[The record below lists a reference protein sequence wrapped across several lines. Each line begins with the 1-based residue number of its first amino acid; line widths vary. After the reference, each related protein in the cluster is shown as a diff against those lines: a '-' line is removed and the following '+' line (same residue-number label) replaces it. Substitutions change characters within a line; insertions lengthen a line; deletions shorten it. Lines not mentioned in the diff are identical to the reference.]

1 MIALTPFLRIDPS
14 SGMVHPVRRGYASA
28 FATALAVQHLNDGEG
43 SLIPDVD
50 GLRCNST
57 IHFTL
62 EYINTNMNLGTALM
76 GLAARLEETPHRP
89 PPCVFLG
96 PFLSIVAEPTGI
108 VTNLHGYPQSTGF
121 STSERLD
128 DIDELPLFSRTTP
141 SNRGHATALMT
152 YFRTQLHM
160 THVAVIYVRDAY
172 GHHYLDSIYDA
183 ARDAEHEPGRKKFH
197 IQPYGLK
204 VDGSNVDDVMQF
216 IQAAGYRYIFVA
228 LYGPLVN
235 DHILMQRAI
244 HYNLTRAKHHITWI
258 FGDILNLETLRF
270 NASIPADRDL
280 IDAYRGTQFLT
291 ADGSGSYA
299 NKTQYTALV
308 QQLQQMK
315 QQELLFSTSANTT
328 ATNASSSSSSISVPP
343 IRSLLHSMPET
354 YNTDRNYLVQ
364 FLDDLLRDETFLHPD
379 ELNYAIPFIYESVI
393 MSGLAICN
401 GARTTTPAAATIN
414 TTHDDNT
421 NDADDKFPLF
431 IDGQTFQDQ
440 MLQHTTIQGISG
452 TVLLDPITG
461 TRLPNSTYYTMQ
473 HLQIDDDD
481 KAIQGDENGMVHFQ
495 FEDIA
500 QIDPLQNWTWITLK
514 TTELLPDLP
523 PVQELPSYI
532 APGMK
537 IVAYVFCFSSMA
549 FAVLLGL
556 WTHRHRNTRI
566 IASSQPFFLYI
577 LLSGVIIFAATIIPY
592 SLASI
597 EDQVA
602 AFYHDIADNT
612 TTREDYTRTTIA
624 CTSFVWLLVIGL
636 TTVFSALYSKAY
648 RIYTVVKSAK
658 KFRKITVRPVDVILP
673 MTLLLFVNVLILSVM
688 TVFDPIPYKVIV
700 ESWDQ
705 FHRPEMTTGRC
716 MFSKSSHTKYLAPL
730 ILVDGGMLF
739 LAIFY
744 GWKCRHLDTEFQEHE
759 QILKALFVILLVS
772 FIGGPVYWLA
782 IDNPNVSMF
791 LLSGFIFISCFA
803 ILLQIF
809 WPKYK
814 HMKARAH
821 ESLRFEINAVHKT
834 NAKGATS
841 SELTEN
847 ADEAGVGDRILSTQ
861 KSRRALV
868 EENHEL
874 RKRQSAMIHVS
885 DQ

>member
-1 MIALTPFLRIDPS
+1 M
-14 SGMVHPVRRGYASA
+14 
-28 FATALAVQHLNDGEG
+28 E
-43 SLIPDVD
+43 
-50 GLRCNST
+50 
-57 IHFTL
+57 
-62 EYINTNMNLGTALM
+62 
-76 GLAARLEETPHRP
+76 
-89 PPCVFLG
+89 
-96 PFLSIVAEPTGI
+96 
-108 VTNLHGYPQSTGF
+108 
-121 STSERLD
+121 
-128 DIDELPLFSRTTP
+128 
-141 SNRGHATALMT
+141 

-160 THVAVIYVRDAY
+160 NHVAVIYVRDSY
-172 GHHYLDSIYDA
+172 GHHYLDSMYDA
-183 ARDAEHEPGRKKFH
+183 ARTAEEVHGIKFH
-197 IQPYGLK
+197 VQAYGLK

-216 IQAAGYRYIFVA
+216 IKAAGYRYIFVA

-235 DHILMQRAI
+235 EHILMKRAI
-244 HYNLTRAKHHITWI
+244 HYNLTRAKHQITWI
-258 FGDILNLETLRF
+258 FGDILNLDTLRF
-270 NASIPADRDL
+270 NTSIPADRDL

-291 ADGSGSYA
+291 ADGSGSHT
-299 NKTQYTALV
+299 NKTQYTAWV
-308 QQLQQMK
+308 QQLQHMK
-315 QQELLFSTSANTT
+315 QQELGFSTSTNTT
-328 ATNASSSSSSISVPP
+328 TTNTAISVPP

-354 YNTDRNYLVQ
+354 YNTDSKYLVQ
-364 FLDDLLRDETFLHPD
+364 FLEDLLRDNTFLHPD

-401 GARTTTPAAATIN
+401 GASTTTTSAATIN
-414 TTHDDNT
+414 TTHTVNGT
-421 NDADDKFPLF
+421 NNDEFPLF

-473 HLQIDDDD
+473 HLQTDDDD
-481 KAIQGDENGMVHFQ
+481 KAINGDENGLVHFQ

-523 PVQELPSYI
+523 PVQESPSYI

-537 IVAYVFCFSSMA
+537 IIAYVFCFSSMA
-549 FAVLLGL
+549 FALLLGL

-577 LLSGVIIFAATIIPY
+577 LLSGVIIFAATILPY

-602 AFYHDIADNT
+602 AFHHDIADNT
-612 TTREDYTRTTIA
+612 TTREDYSSTTIA

-648 RIYTVVKSAK
+648 RIYTVVNSSK

-673 MTLLLFVNVLILSVM
+673 MTLLLLVNVLILSVM

-705 FHRPEMTTGRC
+705 FYRPEMTTGRC

-791 LLSGFIFISCFA
+791 LLSVFIFVSCFA

-809 WPKYK
+809 LPKYK
-814 HMKARAH
+814 HMKTRKK

-874 RKRQSAMIHVS
+874 RKRQSTVIDVS
-885 DQ
+885 DL